1 MAAPTTTPTNGAAT
15 ITATGEANGVLV
27 AISTKITRPV
37 LMLGVSGTF
46 TSIVLAVRGRI
57 LGLTQYYP
65 VLGRVRGS
73 GAQISNSMTVGPTD
87 STAAMYE
94 FDLSGCDYA
103 EVYAVSGTPTDLDIE
118 VRVVPADPNAPPL
131 VVVSNASAT
140 TFGAGIALTGTTG
153 NNDIVLTDNL
163 ASALDIT
170 ESTNSYLN
178 FVTTNSGEKCVFSKD
193 VVLSGAIDLLFS
205 GTTGQPEITLTDN
218 LADALS
224 VLIPSGVDLLVFTTT
239 NSAEAVAVRG
249 LRTTSTTATQI
260 TGATTL
266 TLADSGGVFE
276 IDQDA
281 AFDIAL
287 PDPTTGPGCRY
298 TFVISDAG
306 ANNVTVSTTG
316 SSTFIGTIVNDV
328 TSVVPATGGTLTFAT
343 GTAAVGD
350 TIEAISIS
358 TSLYLIRA
366 VSSAAGGI
374 TVA

>member
-1 MAAPTTTPTNGAAT
+1 MNLTTGT
-15 ITATGEANGVLV
+15 ITATGAGSAVSQSLDGYGPSSMGVV
-27 AISTKITRPV
+27 S
-37 LMLGVSGTF
+37 VSGTF
-46 TSIVLAVRGRI
+46 TTAVIAVEKKLRGGAVW
-57 LGLTQYYP
+57 LPLMLQNEST
-65 VLGRVRGS
+65 LVRSTTGTPS
-73 GAQISNSMTVGPTD
+73 D
-87 STAAMYE
+87 STTTSWRV
-94 FDLSGCDYA
+94 DLGGAGTWRAY
-103 EVYAVSGTPTDLDIE
+103 VVSGTPTDVDVELGSGAVEEFGGIL
-118 VRVVPADPNAPPL
+118 PAAYTTNT
-131 VVVSNASAT
+131 SAT
-140 TFGAGIALTGTTG
+140 SFGAGITFSGATGT
-153 NNDIVLTDNL
+153 NDVNLTDNL
-163 ASALDIT
+163 ASAMDIT

-178 FVTTNSGEKCVFSKD
+178 FVTTNSAEACVFSKD
-193 VVLSGAIDLLFS
+193 VRLSGAIDLNFL
-205 GTTGQPEITLTDN
+205 GTTGQSEITLTDN

-224 VLIPSGVDLLVFTTT
+224 VLIPSGVDLMVFTTT

-249 LRTTSTTATQI
+249 LRTTSTTTTQI

-306 ANNVTVSTTG
+306 ANNVTISTTG
-316 SSTFIGTIVNDV
+316 ASTFIGTIVNDV

-350 TIEAISIS
+350 SIEAVSIS
-358 TSLYLIRA
+358 TTLYLIRA